1 MKNPFYRLAGWVNL
15 RIVIMYLVILG
26 MFAVLVVHLYDL
38 QITNGSYYNNEVKGT
53 VIRDIVLTA
62 PRGNIYDR

>member
-26 MFAVLVVHLYDL
+26 MFSVLVVHLYDL
-38 QITNGSYYNNEVKGT
+38 QITNGSYYNNNNCGC
-53 VIRDIVLTA
+53 D
-62 PRGNIYDR
+62 DRCGGCC